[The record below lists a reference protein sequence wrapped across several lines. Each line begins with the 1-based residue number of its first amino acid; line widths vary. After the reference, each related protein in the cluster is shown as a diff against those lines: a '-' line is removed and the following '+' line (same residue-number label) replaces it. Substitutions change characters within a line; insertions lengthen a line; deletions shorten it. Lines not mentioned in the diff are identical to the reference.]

1 MKKQLKDNLTWDD
14 VDRYTTNEEKAKA
27 KKLGLL
33 VIVPFAIIAMRKEQE
48 QLGYGIGKL
57 SKGESRALSIALAE
71 KHSPNFYHPRSRQ
84 TYYEYKLKLEA
95 AASS

>member
-48 QLGYGIGKL
+48 QLETNTNDIN
-57 SKGESRALSIALAE
+57 SIKDELTE
-71 KHSPNFYHPRSRQ
+71 IKTMLRTLIDGR
-84 TYYEYKLKLEA
+84 
-95 AASS
+95 